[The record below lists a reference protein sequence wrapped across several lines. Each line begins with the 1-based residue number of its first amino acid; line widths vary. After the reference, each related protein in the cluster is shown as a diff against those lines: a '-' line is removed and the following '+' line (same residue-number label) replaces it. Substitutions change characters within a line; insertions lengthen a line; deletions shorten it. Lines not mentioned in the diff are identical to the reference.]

1 MEKNVGDALRLEA
14 AQGTRRHG
22 APRMLYT
29 YRQTSDT
36 QVEIVVTTDGEVTQ
50 ILPMTF
56 NQARLLNF
64 QLARAIAQW
73 PL

>member
-1 MEKNVGDALRLEA
+1 MEENLAEALRLEA
-14 AQGTRRHG
+14 AQTARRNG
-22 APRMLYT
+22 PPRMLYT

-36 QVEIVVTTDGEVTQ
+36 QVEIIVTTDGEVTQ

>member
-1 MEKNVGDALRLEA
+1 MEEDLAEAFRLEA
-14 AQGTRRHG
+14 AQGTRRSG
-22 APRMLYT
+22 PRMLYT

-36 QVEIVVTTDGEVTQ
+36 QIEIVVTTDGEVTQ

-56 NQARLLNF
+56 SQCRLLLF